1 MPRYSRGYDTA
12 RERARQHAK
21 VICSCFNCDYY
32 YQGKYDTSEVCQ
44 NPEVLEYDMVVEE
57 NRIYCIQW
65 QPTQKK
71 RKTEQVKKTGVFAP
85 KKRGE
90 KQ

>member
-1 MPRYSRGYDTA
+1 MPRYSRGYDAA
-12 RERARQHAK
+12 RERVKKHVKA
-21 VICSCFNCDYY
+21 VCSCFNCEHY
-32 YQGKYDTSEVCQ
+32 YQGKYDASEVCQ

-71 RKTEQVKKTGVFAP
+71 RREAQVKKRGTFAP
-85 KKRGE
+85 RRKGG
-90 KQ
+90 